1 MSVSLQVHL
10 RVIPTSSPCTI
21 YAILCYMLSLDFICQ
36 HPDAVRDALRKR
48 ADIRNIDEILRL
60 AEQRRGLITR
70 SDGLYA
76 SLKKLKE
83 TVRSVPVDKRGAL
96 NAQIKAITEDIHR
109 LELQN
114 ADVDTRLQLLLLSL
128 PNLPHPSVKEGNET
142 AVGEELRKWGKPPP
156 FFFEPQP
163 HWELGMRLGII
174 DAEAGIKVAGSRF
187 LMLKGAGARLER
199 TLISFMID
207 VHTREHGYTEVMLPL
222 LAKRS

>member
-1 MSVSLQVHL
+1 MSVSLPVHL
-10 RVIPTSSPCTI
+10 RVSPTSSPCTI

-128 PNLPHPSVKEGNET
+128 PNLPHTSVKEGNET
-142 AVGEELRKWGKPPP
+142 AVGGDLRKWGEPPP
-156 FFFEPQP
+156 FFFDPQP
-163 HWELGMRLGII
+163 HCDLGVRVGCIGSHAAI
-174 DAEAGIKVAGSRF
+174 QVASSR
-187 LMLKGAGARLER
+187 
-199 TLISFMID
+199 S
-207 VHTREHGYTEVMLPL
+207 
-222 LAKRS
+222 